1 MTLGSP
7 LAAYARF
14 QARDAL
20 LKALTPVG
28 LFLVLGGLPLYTLA
42 RRSTLAAMREPGMLQ
57 DGAIRI
63 YGEVMTLAMTLG
75 AIVLMSG
82 LASLDRERGHFRFL
96 FSRPVAPWR
105 FYLQHF
111 LIATVLF
118 VACFALLPVGFGAV
132 IAAVPVLPAVQ
143 SAALYALMYGS
154 LAFLCS
160 ALLNRDGLV
169 FILVMIVSR
178 VLQQL
183 DRAEQLSGFLSGL
196 ANALPPLQALD
207 GIRAS
212 WLADRALTGN
222 DLVLVIGY
230 SLGML
235 VAALVLIRQK
245 SLAR

>member
-20 LKALTPVG
+20 LKALMPVG
-28 LFLVLGGLPLYTLA
+28 LFLVLAGLPIYTLA
-42 RRSTLAAMREPGMLQ
+42 QRSTLAAMRAPGTLQ

-105 FYLQHF
+105 FYLQQF
-111 LIATVLF
+111 VIATVLF
-118 VACFALLPVGFGAV
+118 VACFALIPVGFGAV
-132 IAAVPVLPAVQ
+132 VAAVPVLPALG
-143 SAALYALMYGS
+143 SAALYALLYGS
-154 LAFLCS
+154 LAFLFS
-160 ALLNRDGLV
+160 ALLNRDGLA

-207 GIRAS
+207 GIRTT
-212 WLADRALTGN
+212 WLAERAVTGN
-222 DLVLVIGY
+222 DVLLVIGY
-230 SLGML
+230 SVGML
-235 VAALVLIRQK
+235 ASALVLIRQK